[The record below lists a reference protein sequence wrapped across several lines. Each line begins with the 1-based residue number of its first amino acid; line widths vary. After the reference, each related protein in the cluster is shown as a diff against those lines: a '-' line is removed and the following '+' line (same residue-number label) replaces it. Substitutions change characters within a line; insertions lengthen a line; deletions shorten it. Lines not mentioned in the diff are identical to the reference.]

1 MAPALWRHA
10 LTSRLTADLS
20 EHPLLV
26 TEPVWNPPRNR
37 EKTIEVAFEDLDV
50 PAFYLAKAAVCAGF
64 AVGKS
69 SALVIDAGAANIAV
83 TPIHDGFVLKKGA
96 VRSPLGGDFLS
107 SQIRSHLAA
116 LGVPLTAHYQVV
128 SKMPVEVGKPAEA
141 TLRAF
146 PPGREPTASF
156 CAFQEERVLTE
167 FKECVAQVWA
177 GPRPLPPPSASVPAP
192 DGVGSRTFEFP
203 DGYNFVFGADRFRI
217 AEAMFVPRAML
228 PPPPATTPAPAPAAQ
243 AAATTP
249 SAAAPASPPSASPA
263 APDPE
268 TTMGIPQ
275 LISMAMRDIDIEIK
289 QHMLNN
295 VIVTGSTSLLYGFC
309 ERLSN
314 ELTILFPG
322 PRVRVHAAGTSSA
335 ERRYASW
342 LGGSILASLGSFHQL
357 WVSKREYEE
366 HGPSS
371 LPFSCLC
378 VANRA
383 GQAQIL
389 LRSGAGE

>member
-83 TPIHDGFVLKKGA
+83 TPIHDGFVLRKGA

-107 SQIRSHLAA
+107 AQIRAHLAS

-128 SKMPVEVGKPAEA
+128 TKMPVEVGKPAEA
-141 TLRAF
+141 TLHSF
-146 PPGREPTASF
+146 PPGCEPTASF
-156 CAFQEERVLTE
+156 RAFQEERVLTE

-177 GPRPLPPPSASVPAP
+177 GLRPLPPPSAIAPAP

-203 DGYNFVFGADRFRI
+203 DGYNLVFGSDRFRI

-228 PPPPATTPAPAPAAQ
+228 PLPPVATPPATSTTAPAAQ
-243 AAATTP
+243 AAASG
-249 SAAAPASPPSASPA
+249 SAATSGAGGAATPASSSGVVAPAV
-263 APDPE
+263 PDPE

-275 LISMAMRDIDIEIK
+275 LISLAMRDIDVEIK

-314 ELTILFPG
+314 ELTALFPG
-322 PRVRVHAAGTSSA
+322 PRVRVHAAGTSSV

-366 HGPSS
+366 HGLSS
-371 LPFSCLC
+371 LSARVSC
-378 VANRA
+378 
-383 GQAQIL
+383 
-389 LRSGAGE
+389 SG